1 VNRHC
6 PAVDVLFKTMAECAG
21 PDALGIILTGMGDD
35 GARGLLA
42 MHQAGARTLAQ
53 DEASCVVFGMPKE
66 AIKLGAADA
75 VVPLD
80 RVASEILRFDSRG

>member
-1 VNRHC
+1 MSVRIDKWLW
-6 PAVDVLFKTMAECAG
+6 AARFFKT
-21 PDALGIILTGMGDD
+21 
-35 GARGLLA
+35 
-42 MHQAGARTLAQ
+42 RTLAQ